1 MSEELKGRRI
11 RNLRK
16 TTDNPYLNFYELDVV
31 DTKGKPG
38 AYYMVTR
45 SRKTKE
51 MKLCTRKNHAD
62 GVVIYAL
69 YGEDKDRV
77 VLIRQY
83 RYSIGDYIYEFPAGL
98 VDEGEDFHQAGIREL
113 KEETGLDF
121 HPISVDSIYSQPY
134 FTTIGMTDEACAAV
148 YGTATGSVSK
158 EGLED
163 TEEIE
168 VVLAD
173 RTEIRRILKE
183 EHVSLMCAY
192 MMMHFLHSEPGTAFH
207 FLKEAS
213 VEQEAAEE
221 KQK

>member
-1 MSEELKGRRI
+1 MSNEENLQRI
-11 RNLRK
+11 RKLKK
-16 TTDNPYLNFYELDVV
+16 TTDNPYLNFYEMDVV

-38 AYYMVTR
+38 SYYMVTR
-45 SRKTKE
+45 SRKTEE
-51 MKLCTRKNHAD
+51 MKLFTRKNRAD

-69 YGEDKDRV
+69 YGDKQDQV

-121 HPISVDSIYSQPY
+121 HPLPVDSIYSRPY

-173 RTEIRRILKE
+173 RTEIRRILRE

-192 MMMHFLHSEPGTAFH
+192 MMMHFLHSESETAFD
-207 FLKEAS
+207 FLKG
-213 VEQEAAEE
+213 
-221 KQK
+221 

>member
-1 MSEELKGRRI
+1 MSEELKSRRI
-11 RNLRK
+11 RKMRK
-16 TTDNPYLNFYELDVV
+16 TTDNRYLNFYEMDVV
-31 DTKGKPG
+31 DTKGNPG
-38 AYYMVTR
+38 SYFMVTR
-45 SRKTKE
+45 SRKTE
-51 MKLCTRKNHAD
+51 DMKLFTRKNHAD

-69 YGEDKDRV
+69 YGEERDRV

-98 VDEGEDFHQAGIREL
+98 VDEGEDFHHAGIREL

-121 HPISVDSIYSQPY
+121 HPLPVEPFFSKPY

-148 YGTATGSVSK
+148 YGYATGNISQ

-173 RTEIRRILKE
+173 RREIRRILEE

-192 MMMHFLHSEPGTAFH
+192 MMMHFLHSEPGTAFD
-207 FLKEAS
+207 FFRKEP
-213 VEQEAAEE
+213 E
-221 KQK
+221 